1 MEAIIANIVK
11 RFEQGALTRRELI
24 QGLTILAAAGGASAA
39 AEAQAPSAAP
49 VPHKT
54 NFKGV
59 NIDHMSV
66 QVTDLPRSI
75 AFYQNLFG
83 FSIVSEDKKNEIV
96 RLGVNKTLVSLH
108 HKSPTNIVDHFAI
121 AVDPFNQEAV
131 TKDLKALG
139 LTPDQNIDWGFYVK
153 DPEGIPVQIVK
164 A

>member
-1 MEAIIANIVK
+1 MDTIISNLVQ
-11 RFEQGALTRRELI
+11 RFESGSLTRRELI
-24 QGLTILAAAGGASAA
+24 QGLTMIAAAGGTAA
-39 AEAQAPSAAP
+39 AGAQAPSQAP

-54 NFKGV
+54 GFKGL
-59 NIDHMSV
+59 NIDHMSI
-66 QVTDLPRSI
+66 QVNDLPRSI

-96 RLGVNKTLVSLH
+96 RLGINKTVVSLH
-108 HKSPTNIVDHFAI
+108 HKNPTNIVDHFAI

-164 A
+164 T